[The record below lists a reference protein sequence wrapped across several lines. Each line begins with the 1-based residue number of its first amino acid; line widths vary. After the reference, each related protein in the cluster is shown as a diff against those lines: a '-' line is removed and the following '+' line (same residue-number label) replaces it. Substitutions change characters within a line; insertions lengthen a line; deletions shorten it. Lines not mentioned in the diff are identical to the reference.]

1 MNVVIVGAFWYP
13 TGTASAARVRNL
25 AQGLLECGAAVH
37 VIATVP
43 QPRGGA
49 RAGREQDGVTFEYAA
64 PLQAASDGWR
74 DAERTVPRLRQGPLA
89 TARWF
94 AGLYGA
100 TPRACRSLRERIDAG
115 ACDLLLVYER
125 SYLRMAPLARLA
137 RSRGVPV
144 VLDVVEASEHL
155 RRRRASPLYWDFV
168 AGARATPRLF
178 DGVSAITTGLAA
190 LYRSRGCAQ
199 TLVVP
204 SIEQWTA
211 AMPPP
216 AVGAGR
222 FRLTY
227 VGALQE
233 RDAPD
238 LLLAAMKALH
248 RRGADVSLDVV
259 GHYDGTA
266 RGAAARARCAADH
279 DLGAVRFLGS
289 LSEAALVAH
298 LAASDGIVLTRRAA
312 RPEELAVPTRLVEHL
327 RHGRPVFVS
336 DVGDVARYLVH
347 GRDAVLLDPRDA
359 ERAAEAVAEVAGR
372 ADRGAPIGLAGRVA
386 GARAFDRRVHAARLL
401 EFASLLRTGRAA

>member
-1 MNVVIVGAFWYP
+1 MNVVIVGGFWFP

-25 AQGLLECGAAVH
+25 AQGLVECGASVH
-37 VIATVP
+37 VIAMVP
-43 QPRGGA
+43 QPRAGA
-49 RAGREQDGVTFEYAA
+49 RTGREQDGVTFEYAA

-74 DAERTVPRLRQGPLA
+74 DAEQTVPRLRQGPFE

-94 AGLYGA
+94 AGLYA
-100 TPRACRSLRERIDAG
+100 STPRACRSLAERMDAG
-115 ACDLLLVYER
+115 ACDLVIVYER
-125 SYLRMAPLARLA
+125 SFLRMAPLARLA

-155 RRRRASPLYWDFV
+155 RRRRVSPIYWDFV

-178 DGVSAITTGLAA
+178 DGVSAITTGLES
-190 LYRSRGCAQ
+190 LYRARGCAR

-204 SIEQWTA
+204 SLERWPVPAGSPA
-211 AMPPP
+211 AGTGP
-216 AVGAGR
+216 

-238 LLLAAMKALH
+238 LLLGAMKALY
-248 RRGADVSLDVV
+248 RRGAAVSLDLV

-266 RGAAARARCAADH
+266 RGAAARARCAADPE
-279 DLGAVRFLGS
+279 LAAVRFLGS
-289 LSEAALVAH
+289 LGETALAAQ
-298 LAASDGIVLTRRAA
+298 LAASDGLVLTRRASRA
-312 RPEELAVPTRLVEHL
+312 EELAFPTRLVEYL

-336 DVGDVARYLVH
+336 DVGDVARYLVD
-347 GRDAVLLDPRDA
+347 GRDAVLLDARDP
-359 ERAAEAVAEVAGR
+359 ERAAAAVAAIAAS
-372 ADRGAPIGLAGRVA
+372 ADRGASIGLAGRAA

-401 EFASLLRTGRAA
+401 EFAASLPARRAA

>member
-1 MNVVIVGAFWYP
+1 MNVVIVGGFWFP

-25 AQGLLECGAAVH
+25 AQGLVECGASVH
-37 VIATVP
+37 VIAMVP

-49 RAGREQDGVTFEYAA
+49 RTGREQDGVTFEYAA

-74 DAERTVPRLRQGPLA
+74 DAERTVPRLRQGLLD

-94 AGLYGA
+94 AGLYA
-100 TPRACRSLRERIDAG
+100 STPRACRSLRARLDAG
-115 ACDLLLVYER
+115 LCDLVIVYER
-125 SYLRMAPLARLA
+125 SLLRMAPLARLA

-178 DGVSAITTGLAA
+178 DGVSAITTGLEA
-190 LYRSRGCAQ
+190 LYRSRGCAH

-204 SIEQWTA
+204 SIERWTVPDARPA
-211 AMPPP
+211 A
-216 AVGAGR
+216 GEGR

-248 RRGADVSLDVV
+248 RRGAPVSLDLV
-259 GHYDGTA
+259 GHYDGTG
-266 RGAAARARCAADH
+266 RGAAARARCAADPE
-279 DLGAVRFLGS
+279 LASVRFLGS
-289 LSEAALVAH
+289 LGETALGAH
-298 LAASDGIVLTRRAA
+298 LAASDGLVLTRRAA
-312 RPEELAVPTRLVEHL
+312 RPEELAFPTRLVEYL

-336 DVGDVARYLVH
+336 DVGDVGRYLVD

-359 ERAAEAVAEVAGR
+359 ERAAAAVAAIAGR
-372 ADRGAPIGLAGRVA
+372 ADRGASIGLAGRAA

-401 EFASLLRTGRAA
+401 EFAASLPAWRAA

>member
-1 MNVVIVGAFWYP
+1 VNVVIVGGFWFP

-25 AQGLLECGAAVH
+25 AQGLVECGASVH
-37 VIATVP
+37 VIAMVP
-43 QPRGGA
+43 QPRAGA
-49 RAGREQDGVTFEYAA
+49 RAGRQQDGVTFEYAA

-74 DAERTVPRLRQGPLA
+74 DAERTVPRLRRGPLE

-94 AGLYGA
+94 AGLYA
-100 TPRACRSLRERIDAG
+100 STPRACRSLGARLDAG
-115 ACDLLLVYER
+115 ACDLVVVYER
-125 SYLRMAPLARLA
+125 SFLRMAPLARLA

-155 RRRRASPLYWDFV
+155 RRRRASPIYWDFV

-178 DGVSAITTGLAA
+178 DGVSAITTGLEA
-190 LYRSRGCAQ
+190 LYRSRGCAH

-204 SIEQWTA
+204 SIERWISQA
-211 AMPPP
+211 AAP
-216 AVGAGR
+216 AAGEGP

-238 LLLAAMKALH
+238 LLLDAMKALH
-248 RRGADVSLDVV
+248 RRGAGVSLDLV

-266 RGAAARARCAADH
+266 RGAAARARCAADP
-279 DLGAVRFLGS
+279 DLSAVRFLGS
-289 LSEAALVAH
+289 LGEAALPAQ
-298 LAASDGIVLTRRAA
+298 LAASDGLVLTRRASRA
-312 RPEELAVPTRLVEHL
+312 EELAFPTRLVEYL

-336 DVGDVARYLVH
+336 DVGDVARYLVD
-347 GRDAVLLDPRDA
+347 GRDAVLLDARDP
-359 ERAAEAVAEVAGR
+359 ERAAAAVAAIAAR
-372 ADRGAPIGLAGRVA
+372 ADRGASIGLAGREA

-401 EFASLLRTGRAA
+401 EFAASLPVRRAA

>member
-1 MNVVIVGAFWYP
+1 VNVVIVGGFWFP

-25 AQGLLECGAAVH
+25 AQGLVECGASVH
-37 VIATVP
+37 VIAMVP

-49 RAGREQDGVTFEYAA
+49 RAGRQQDGVTFEYAA

-74 DAERTVPRLRQGPLA
+74 DAEHTVPRLRRGPLE

-94 AGLYGA
+94 AGLYA
-100 TPRACRSLRERIDAG
+100 STPRACRSLGARLDAG
-115 ACDLLLVYER
+115 ACDLVVVYER
-125 SYLRMAPLARLA
+125 SFLRMAPLARLA

-155 RRRRASPLYWDFV
+155 RRRRASPIYWDFV

-178 DGVSAITTGLAA
+178 DGVSAITTGLEA
-190 LYRSRGCAQ
+190 LYRSRGCAH

-204 SIEQWTA
+204 SIERWISQA
-211 AMPPP
+211 AAP
-216 AVGAGR
+216 AAGEGP

-238 LLLAAMKALH
+238 LLLDAMKALH
-248 RRGADVSLDVV
+248 RRGAGVSLDLV

-266 RGAAARARCAADH
+266 RGAAARARCAADP
-279 DLGAVRFLGS
+279 DLSAVRFLGS
-289 LSEAALVAH
+289 LGEAALPAQ
-298 LAASDGIVLTRRAA
+298 LAASDGLVLTRRASRA
-312 RPEELAVPTRLVEHL
+312 EELAFPTRLVEYL

-336 DVGDVARYLVH
+336 DVGDVARYLVD
-347 GRDAVLLDPRDA
+347 GRDAVLLDARDP
-359 ERAAEAVAEVAGR
+359 ERAAAAVAAIAAR
-372 ADRGAPIGLAGRVA
+372 ADRGASIGLAGREA

-401 EFASLLRTGRAA
+401 EFAASLPVRRAA

>member
-1 MNVVIVGAFWYP
+1 VNVVIVGGFWFP

-25 AQGLLECGAAVH
+25 AQGLVECGASVH
-37 VIATVP
+37 VIAMVP

-74 DAERTVPRLRQGPLA
+74 DAERTVPRLRQGPLE

-94 AGLYGA
+94 AGLYA
-100 TPRACRSLRERIDAG
+100 STPRACRSLRARLDAG
-115 ACDLLLVYER
+115 LCDLVVVYER
-125 SYLRMAPLARLA
+125 SFLRMAPIARLA
-137 RSRGVPV
+137 RARGVPV

-178 DGVSAITTGLAA
+178 DGVSAITTGLEA

-204 SIEQWTA
+204 SLERWTGA
-211 AMPPP
+211 ASPP
-216 AVGAGR
+216 ALGQGT

-233 RDAPD
+233 RDAPEM
-238 LLLAAMKALH
+238 LFAVVKALH
-248 RRGADVSLDVV
+248 RLGAPVSLDLV
-259 GHYDGTA
+259 GHYDGTG
-266 RGAAARARCAADH
+266 RGEAARARCAADPE
-279 DLGAVRFLGS
+279 LASVRFLGS
-289 LSEAALVAH
+289 QGDAALAAH
-298 LAASDGIVLTRRAA
+298 LAASDGLLLTRRAA
-312 RPEELAVPTRLVEHL
+312 RAEELAFPTRLVEYL

-336 DVGDVARYLVH
+336 DVGDVARYLVS
-347 GRDAVLLDPRDA
+347 GRDAVLLDAHDPV
-359 ERAAEAVAEVAGR
+359 RAAASVAAVAER
-372 ADRGAPIGLAGRVA
+372 PDRGASIGLAGRAA

-401 EFASLLRTGRAA
+401 EFAARLRTRRAA